1 MNKATG
7 LDWQIEYNYL
17 KKYAIMNNMRNLI
30 IALELAVKYHQGQYR
45 DSGEPYIIHPLMV
58 CKTLIL
64 LSVETYLN
72 KWYPEKSNQWIKHQL
87 DVLYATAVLHD
98 VIEDCDLPNKGI
110 EFVVVYHLD
119 REVWINVNIL
129 SKELGRL
136 NIDSIFIEQ
145 DGKLD
150 KVFYK
155 DEQLHE
161 LRSCSKVL
169 VAMAIGIAIEDK
181 MLVNGIPLSL
191 DTKIFPSIKNLV
203 KIKNKDNLLKIQTWT
218 IKNLLTHTTGYE
230 SQMMSE
236 RYIEDIDKNELLDYA
251 LNYDIPFDVGTRFAY
266 NNLEPFV
273 LSVFFQES
281 FGINLKDYINE
292 KIFKKLNIKEF
303 EWDNYGKYCPA
314 ATGLYLKH
322 SDFHKIG
329 LLLLNNGRYDGKQ
342 IIPGNWIVE
351 MTSMQLETPSTYKP
365 ERVFPKIGVGYYT
378 FISRDNYIFR
388 DGSNGQY
395 IIVNKEKKLLVTTM
409 ASEKDMKKITEIF
422 RDII

>member
-1 MNKATG
+1 MVDIN
-7 LDWQIEYNYL
+7 I
-17 KKYAIMNNMRNLI
+17 
-30 IALELAVKYHQGQYR
+30 VK
-45 DSGEPYIIHPLMV
+45 E
-58 CKTLIL
+58 
-64 LSVETYLN
+64 
-72 KWYPEKSNQWIKHQL
+72 
-87 DVLYATAVLHD
+87 
-98 VIEDCDLPNKGI
+98 
-110 EFVVVYHLD
+110 
-119 REVWINVNIL
+119 NVNIL

-329 LLLLNNGRYDGKQ
+329 LLLLNNGRYDGK
-342 IIPGNWIVE
+342 
-351 MTSMQLETPSTYKP
+351 
-365 ERVFPKIGVGYYT
+365 
-378 FISRDNYIFR
+378 
-388 DGSNGQY
+388 
-395 IIVNKEKKLLVTTM
+395 
-409 ASEKDMKKITEIF
+409 
-422 RDII
+422 

>member
-1 MNKATG
+1 MVDINK
-7 LDWQIEYNYL
+7 IKEN
-17 KKYAIMNNMRNLI
+17 I
-30 IALELAVKYHQGQYR
+30 
-45 DSGEPYIIHPLMV
+45 DS
-58 CKTLIL
+58 
-64 LSVETYLN
+64 
-72 KWYPEKSNQWIKHQL
+72 
-87 DVLYATAVLHD
+87 
-98 VIEDCDLPNKGI
+98 
-110 EFVVVYHLD
+110 
-119 REVWINVNIL
+119 L
-129 SKELGRL
+129 SKEIGSL

-191 DTKIFPSIKNLV
+191 DTKIFPSIKKIV
-203 KIKNKDNLLKIQTWT
+203 KIKNKNNLLKIQKWT

-230 SQMMSE
+230 NQMMSE

-251 LNYDIPFDVGTRFAY
+251 LNYDIPFDVGTRFGY
-266 NNLEPFV
+266 NNVEPFI
-273 LSVFFQES
+273 LSVFFQET
-281 FGINLKDYINE
+281 FGINLKYYINE

-303 EWDNYGKYCPA
+303 EWDNYEKYCPA

-329 LLLLNNGRYDGKQ
+329 QLLLNNGRYDGKQ
-342 IIPGNWIVE
+342 IIPENWIVE
-351 MTSMQLETPSTYKP
+351 MTSMQLETPSIYKS
-365 ERVFPKIGVGYYT
+365 ERVFPKIGIGYYT
-378 FISRDNYIFR
+378 FISRDGYLFR

-395 IIVNKEKKLLVTTM
+395 IILNKDKKLLLTIM
-409 ASEKDMKKITEIF
+409 SSEKNMKNVTEVLRCVI
-422 RDII
+422 

>member
-1 MNKATG
+1 MVDVNK
-7 LDWQIEYNYL
+7 IKEN
-17 KKYAIMNNMRNLI
+17 I
-30 IALELAVKYHQGQYR
+30 
-45 DSGEPYIIHPLMV
+45 DS
-58 CKTLIL
+58 
-64 LSVETYLN
+64 
-72 KWYPEKSNQWIKHQL
+72 
-87 DVLYATAVLHD
+87 
-98 VIEDCDLPNKGI
+98 
-110 EFVVVYHLD
+110 
-119 REVWINVNIL
+119 L
-129 SKELGRL
+129 SKEIGNL

-203 KIKNKDNLLKIQTWT
+203 KIKNKNNLLKIQTWT

-236 RYIEDIDKNELLDYA
+236 RYIEDVDKNELLDYA

-266 NNLEPFV
+266 NNLEPFI
-273 LSVFFQES
+273 LSVFFQET

-303 EWDNYGKYCPA
+303 EWDNYEKYCPA

-329 LLLLNNGRYDGKQ
+329 QLLLNNGRYDGKQ
-342 IIPGNWIVE
+342 IIPENWIVE
-351 MTSMQLETPSTYKP
+351 MTSMQLETPSIYKS
-365 ERVFPKIGVGYYT
+365 ERVFPKIGIGYYT
-378 FISRDNYIFR
+378 FISRDGYLFR

-395 IIVNKEKKLLVTTM
+395 IILNKDKKLLLTIM
-409 ASEKDMKKITEIF
+409 SSEKNMKNVTEVLRCVI
-422 RDII
+422 

>member
-1 MNKATG
+1 MVDIN
-7 LDWQIEYNYL
+7 I
-17 KKYAIMNNMRNLI
+17 
-30 IALELAVKYHQGQYR
+30 VK
-45 DSGEPYIIHPLMV
+45 E
-58 CKTLIL
+58 
-64 LSVETYLN
+64 
-72 KWYPEKSNQWIKHQL
+72 
-87 DVLYATAVLHD
+87 
-98 VIEDCDLPNKGI
+98 
-110 EFVVVYHLD
+110 
-119 REVWINVNIL
+119 NVNIL

-203 KIKNKDNLLKIQTWT
+203 KIKNKNNLLKIQKWT

-236 RYIEDIDKNELLDYA
+236 RYIEDVDKNELLDYA

-273 LSVFFQES
+273 LSVFFQET

-329 LLLLNNGRYDGKQ
+329 QLLLNNGRYNGKQ
-342 IIPGNWIVE
+342 VIPEKWIVE
-351 MTSMQLETPSTYKP
+351 MTSMQLETLSAYKP
-365 ERVFPKIGVGYYT
+365 ERVFPKIGVGYYI

>member
-1 MNKATG
+1 MVDIN
-7 LDWQIEYNYL
+7 I
-17 KKYAIMNNMRNLI
+17 
-30 IALELAVKYHQGQYR
+30 VK
-45 DSGEPYIIHPLMV
+45 E
-58 CKTLIL
+58 
-64 LSVETYLN
+64 
-72 KWYPEKSNQWIKHQL
+72 
-87 DVLYATAVLHD
+87 
-98 VIEDCDLPNKGI
+98 
-110 EFVVVYHLD
+110 
-119 REVWINVNIL
+119 NVNIL

-365 ERVFPKIGVGYYT
+365 ERVFRWILYFYFKGQL
-378 FISRDNYIFR
+378 YIQRWFKWTIH
-388 DGSNGQY
+388 NC
-395 IIVNKEKKLLVTTM
+395 K
-409 ASEKDMKKITEIF
+409 
-422 RDII
+422 